1 MSSIHIHNDLVLLGS
16 NRTFRVSVLYGW
28 DTGSCSDIC
37 RIWILFCPRFD
48 LYFIFD
54 WSFILPLLFVFG
66 LANSDLISTNWLM
79 LSPAGEGAPAIAGE
93 GAPATADEDELS
105 AERSGIQPETEF
117 ALLNIAWRVWK
128 IVDLRRPPFLAEP
141 TTAFNNHLA
150 FLSTLTKDTV
160 PRGVSISFVSRP
172 WGLLRRPPATD
183 QFHANLI
190 GANVMVC
197 KAANC
202 NRHCGANR
210 PLLR

>member
-1 MSSIHIHNDLVLLGS
+1 M
-16 NRTFRVSVLYGW
+16 
-28 DTGSCSDIC
+28 
-37 RIWILFCPRFD
+37 WILFCPRFH
-48 LYFIFD
+48 LYFIFRA
-54 WSFILPLLFVFG
+54 FFG
-66 LANSDLISTNWLM
+66 VANSELISSNWLM
-79 LSPAGEGAPAIAGE
+79 RSPAGE

-105 AERSGIQPETEF
+105 AERSGIEPETEF

-183 QFHANLI
+183 HSHANLT

>member
-1 MSSIHIHNDLVLLGS
+1 MNFH
-16 NRTFRVSVLYGW
+16 
-28 DTGSCSDIC
+28 
-37 RIWILFCPRFD
+37 
-48 LYFIFD
+48 
-54 WSFILPLLFVFG
+54 PLFG
-66 LANSDLISTNWLM
+66 LANSELISTNWLM
-79 LSPAGEGAPAIAGE
+79 VSPAGEGAPAIAGE

-105 AERSGIQPETEF
+105 AERSGIQPETGF
-117 ALLNIAWRVWK
+117 ALFNIVWKVWK

-183 QFHANLI
+183 HFHANLT